1 MFDSFLGVSGVAK
14 ESLAI
19 FIPLFDSFLGVSGVA
34 KGALAIFLPLL
45 YSFLGVSGVAKSI
58 ESPFRF
64 PEFIIVSEHHSLPV
78 PHRGLLFRDSL
89 EAGIFPSHEEGESD
103 EKHLTV
109 WISEMIFKVK
119 IKLSNLIVQ
128 NFYREPHLI
137 KLVI

>member
-1 MFDSFLGVSGVAK
+1 LTLSEGVSGIAK

-19 FIPLFDSFLGVSGVA
+19 FQPLFDSFLGVSGVA

-45 YSFLGVSGVAKSI
+45 YSFLVVSGVSKSI

-64 PEFIIVSEHHSLPV
+64 YVFMIVSEHHSLPV

-103 EKHLTV
+103 EKYLIV
-109 WISEMIFKVK
+109 WISEMIFRVK
-119 IKLSNLIVQ
+119 NKLSNLISANV
-128 NFYREPHLI
+128 
-137 KLVI
+137 